1 MMDFYSME
9 KIAFAK
15 LVEDHETAAA
25 VHLAEAANAIRLA
38 ARRPFRSLLAGLV
51 NRFAH
56 AFGHVAPARLTTA
69 HGPQV
74 R

>member
-25 VHLAEAANAIRLA
+25 AHLAEAANAIRRA
-38 ARRPFRSLLAGLV
+38 ARKPVRPPEGIL

-56 AFGHVAPARLTTA
+56 AFGHVAPALLTTA